1 VIYTRVTAPGETPV
15 SLAEAKVHLRVDS
28 NDEND
33 LITSLIEAATGHLD
47 GRAGILGRPIV
58 TQSWRLDTLGPVGGR
73 VMIGIADVQSVTS
86 VKYLVSGSEL
96 TWSSAEYR
104 LGRAGL
110 SSWFVEAK
118 DGYSFPAADDQ
129 EDAFR
134 VTFVAGF
141 GASEDVPA
149 PIKQAILLLVGHWYA
164 NREAL
169 ANSTM
174 TELPLAVAALT
185 APFRR
190 VAL

>member
-1 VIYTRVTAPGETPV
+1 VSYTRTSAPAETPV

-28 NDEND
+28 TDEND
-33 LITSLIEAATGHLD
+33 LITSLIEAATGYLD

-58 TQSWRLDTLGPVGGR
+58 TQSWRLDTPGPVGGR
-73 VMIGIADVQSVTS
+73 IAICMPDVQSITS
-86 VKYLVSGSEL
+86 VKYLVSGVET
-96 TWSSAEYR
+96 TWSSAQYR

-134 VTFVAGF
+134 VTFAAGF
-141 GASEDVPA
+141 GDADDVPG
-149 PIKQAILLLVGHWYA
+149 PIKQAILLLVGAWYA
-164 NREAL
+164 NREGVSSVQTYA
-169 ANSTM
+169 M
-174 TELPLAVAALT
+174 PLAVEALL

-190 VAL
+190 IAI